1 MAAIVLDDLERFFRG
16 RPVRNRVTP
25 SMLRRMT

>member
-1 MAAIVLDDLERFFRG
+1 MAETVLDDLERFFRG
-16 RPVRNRVTP
+16 KPVRNRVTA